1 MFIYVMDL
9 DSKELLERH
18 GYKLLKADE
27 RLGVFCF
34 ENKPDM
40 EFSLECPCVI
50 SSVMTF

>member
-34 ENKPDM
+34 ENKLDM

>member
-9 DSKELLERH
+9 ESKELLERH

-27 RLGVFCF
+27 RNGVYCF

-40 EFSLECPCVI
+40 EFDLQIPCVV
-50 SSVMTF
+50 SSIMTF